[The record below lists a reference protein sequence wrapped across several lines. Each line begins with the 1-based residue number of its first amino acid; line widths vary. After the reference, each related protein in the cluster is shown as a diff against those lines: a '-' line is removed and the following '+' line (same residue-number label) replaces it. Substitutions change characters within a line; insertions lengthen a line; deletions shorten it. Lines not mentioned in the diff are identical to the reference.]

1 MSRIAKLLVFSFVS
15 VHATLA
21 VEPAGLDALT
31 RPQDYVAMRESSA
44 KKDLSKNSDN
54 RPIEPGAT
62 LVLGDLEGPGVI
74 THLWTT
80 VNAADLFYTR
90 SLVIRVYYDGNEK
103 PSVEVPFGD
112 FFAGG
117 YTAEPVFSS
126 AVVATSAFGRARN
139 CYWRMPFKRR
149 ARVTVT
155 NESPEHR
162 VHSFYYYLDWQ
173 KHDSLPDDTMY
184 FHSRYRQE
192 HPATPG
198 DFLILETQGRGHYVG
213 TVQSVLQT
221 QYGWFG
227 EGDDRFY
234 IDGEQTPSLSG
245 TGTEDY
251 FGDAWGYLE
260 FDRPYYGV
268 TVYEGHMPG
277 DRVTAYRWHI
287 PDPVPFTKSIR
298 VQIEHHGSL
307 FTRQL
312 EFLGQFHER
321 PDWMSTVAFW
331 YQDSPVTSPEP
342 LPPLADR
349 VPPYRV
355 LKPAELAP
363 KTERGAMQASDG
375 GVAFSTISGDGAV
388 EFTFNIEE
396 EGLYRID
403 VILHHA
409 LYAGIYQPVLD
420 GKPTGGAID
429 LLVEGDYATSHRLD
443 LHDLTRGEHTLRFE
457 CQGRNPNT
465 RSLLPPLHALAI
477 DRIVLLRLEDLVG
490 YMAATNQVLSDRAE
504 N

>member
-1 MSRIAKLLVFSFVS
+1 MMTKTACFLSTVIAACAAQAAKPSD
-15 VHATLA
+15 
-21 VEPAGLDALT
+21 LDALT
-31 RPQDYVAMRESSA
+31 RPQDYVALRESSA
-44 KKDLSKNSDN
+44 KEDLSKNGDS
-54 RPIEPGAT
+54 RPIEPGDT

-80 VNAADLFYTR
+80 VSPADPFYTR
-90 SLVIRVYYDGNEK
+90 SLVFRVYYDGNDF
-103 PSVEVPFGD
+103 PSVEAPFGD

-126 AVVATSAFGRARN
+126 AVVSTSAFGRARN
-139 CYWRMPFKRR
+139 CYWRMPFEKS

-155 NESPEHR
+155 NESSEHR

-173 KHDSLPDDTMY
+173 KHTSLPDDTMY
-184 FHSRYRQE
+184 FHARYRQE

-198 DFLILETQGRGHYVG
+198 DYLILETEGRGHYVG

-234 IDGEQTPSLSG
+234 VDGEETPSLSG

-251 FGDAWGYLE
+251 FGDAWGFE
-260 FDRPYYGV
+260 QFHRPYYGV

-307 FTRQL
+307 FTRSL

-321 PDWMSTVAFW
+321 TDWVSSVAYW
-331 YQDSPVTSPEP
+331 YQDTPVGPAEP
-342 LPPLADR
+342 LPPLAER

-355 LKPAELAP
+355 LKPADLEP
-363 KTERGAMQASDG
+363 KTERGMMQ
-375 GVAFSTISGDGAV
+375 SGDGAV
-388 EFTFNIEE
+388 NFSSMTGDGAIEFTFDIEE
-396 EGLYRID
+396 EGVYLIGAYI
-403 VILHHA
+403 HHA
-409 LYAGIYQPVLD
+409 LYAGIYQAILD
-420 GKPTGGAID
+420 GTPIGSAMD
-429 LLVEGDYATSHRLD
+429 LLVEGDYPAYHRFD
-443 LHDLTRGEHTLRFE
+443 LHDLSKGKHTFRFE
-457 CQGRNPNT
+457 CQGRNADT
-465 RSLLPPLHALAI
+465 RAFLPPLHALAI
-477 DRIVLLRLEDLVG
+477 DRIVLLRLEDVDG
-490 YMAATNQVLSDRAE
+490 YLESTNRVLKERE
-504 N
+504 K